1 MLVLEIALGVFLGGG
16 ALWLAIQGSIR
27 GHTSQHADMLKNTAM
42 LLSELYGLDAL
53 GKGAKN
59 REEERERK
67 ET

>member
-27 GHTSQHADMLKNTAM
+27 EHISQHADMLKNTAM

-53 GKGAKN
+53 GKEAKN